1 MDPMHS
7 AKLQE
12 RMCIAPAF
20 KEPNQ
25 LVNLD
30 LFAMVYILAKNAYLF
45 PHPLF
50 PGRLIF
56 PEKSVIFPKNRD
68 TFENF
73 GLK

>member
-12 RMCIAPAF
+12 RMCVAPAF

-30 LFAMVYILAKNAYLF
+30 LFGQL
-45 PHPLF
+45 
-50 PGRLIF
+50 RIF
-56 PEKSVIFPKNRD
+56 KDFF
-68 TFENF
+68 T
-73 GLK
+73 LMTQ